1 MRIVFG
7 IFLCVFSLWA
17 FNEDDAV
24 NEALNAVDAKKYNQ
38 ARDLYLVLYEES
50 GKIEYLRESIL
61 VSALLDD
68 PNGAI
73 NLIKFFYKKNPRYD
87 LEVEKVLA
95 DSYLKLGDV
104 KNSILTIEKIKEKEN
119 SPLIHEILGGLY
131 MEIKRFNEALRE
143 LNEAYSSTHSEV
155 SLEKII
161 TIYLNTQKMGLV
173 GDLLDTHL
181 EKYGCSQDLCK
192 RSIEFYIKTKQ
203 ISRVEKI
210 LAQIESRSPT
220 IQNAT
225 NLIAVYAYQKK
236 FDEALKI
243 AKKYPLNRN
252 IILELYI
259 GNQDFKNASQLSE
272 VIYQEEKKPEYL
284 ILSQMY
290 LFESLKPKIS
300 KDQILAIL
308 SKLKEGLEKLR
319 QETIPNTSIF
329 ANYLNFAGYL
339 MIDYGV
345 SIQEG
350 IGYVQEALKIEPN
363 NIEFIDSLAWGYY
376 KLGKCDE
383 AKKEF
388 DKIPQARILDNVDLK
403 EHKRSL
409 STCVPQ

>member
-1 MRIVFG
+1 MRIIFG
-7 IFLCVFSLWA
+7 ILLCVFSLWG

-24 NEALNAVDAKKYNQ
+24 NEALNAVDAKNYNQ

-61 VSALLDD
+61 VSGLLDD

-73 NLIKFFYKKNPRYD
+73 NLIRFFYKKNPQYD

-119 SPLIHEILGGLY
+119 SPVVHEILGGLY
-131 MEIKRFNEALRE
+131 METKRFDEALKE
-143 LNEAYSSTHSEV
+143 LNTAYNSTHSEA

-161 TIYLNTQKMGLV
+161 AIYLNTQKTGLI
-173 GDLLDTHL
+173 GDLLNTHL

-252 IILELYI
+252 ILLELYI

-290 LFESLKPKIS
+290 LFEALKPKIS
-300 KDQILAIL
+300 KDELLSIL
-308 SKLKEGLEKLR
+308 SKLKKGIEEFR
-319 QETIPNTSIF
+319 QESIQTTSMF

-339 MIDYGV
+339 MIDYD
-345 SIQEG
+345 IAIKEG

-376 KLGKCDE
+376 KLGQCDQ

-388 DKIPQARILDNVDLK
+388 EKIPQEKILDNADLK
-403 EHKRSL
+403 EHKKSL
-409 STCVPQ
+409 SACVSQ

>member
-1 MRIVFG
+1 MRIILG
-7 IFLCVFSLWA
+7 ILLCAVLWG
-17 FNEDDAV
+17 FNEDDFL
-24 NEALNAVDAKKYNQ
+24 NDALNAMDARNYNQ

-73 NLIKFFYKKNPRYD
+73 NLIGFFYKKAPQYD
-87 LEVEKVLA
+87 LEIEKVLA

-104 KNSILTIEKIKEKEN
+104 TNSILTIERIKERES
-119 SPLIHEILGGLY
+119 SPVVHEILGGLY
-131 MEIKRFNEALRE
+131 METKRFDEALRE
-143 LNEAYSSTHSEV
+143 LNTAYDSTHSEA

-161 TIYLNTQKMGLV
+161 TIYLNTQKTSLI

-203 ISRVEKI
+203 ISRVEKV
-210 LAQIESRSPT
+210 LTQIEERSPT

-243 AKKYPLNRN
+243 AKKYPLNRS
-252 IILELYI
+252 IVLELHI
-259 GNQDFKNASQLSE
+259 GNRDFKKASELSK

-290 LFESLKPKIS
+290 LFESLRPNIPTDALNS
-300 KDQILAIL
+300 IL
-308 SKLKEGLEKLR
+308 SSLKKGIEELR
-319 QETIPNTSIF
+319 QEGAEKTSMF
-329 ANYLNFAGYL
+329 ASYLNFLGYL
-339 MIDYGV
+339 MIDYDIAV
-345 SIQEG
+345 QEG
-350 IGYVQEALKIEPN
+350 MRYIQEALSIEPEN
-363 NIEFIDSLAWGYY
+363 VEFIDSLAWGHY
-376 KLGKCDE
+376 KLGRCAE
-383 AKKEF
+383 AREEF
-388 DKIPQARILDNVDLK
+388 AKIPQESIKDNADL
-403 EHKRSL
+403 RSHESVL
-409 STCVPQ
+409 SSCAGK